1 MTQGSVTITGTY
13 GDVLSSEAGKTAMM
27 DRAVQ
32 RGVGNAR
39 NTFRDACKAVI
50 AAHPTVTTLAQLA
63 AYGFAIVPSLV
74 NRIQVLTETDLT
86 QPPAAPAATAAPAPV
101 P

>member
-1 MTQGSVTITGTY
+1 
-13 GDVLSSEAGKTAMM
+13 MM

-32 RGVGNAR
+32 RGVGGAR
-39 NTFRDACKAVI
+39 NKFRDACKAVI

-63 AYGFAIVPSLV
+63 AYEIEIIPSLV

-86 QPPAAPAATAAPAPV
+86 QPPAAPAAASTAAPAPAPV